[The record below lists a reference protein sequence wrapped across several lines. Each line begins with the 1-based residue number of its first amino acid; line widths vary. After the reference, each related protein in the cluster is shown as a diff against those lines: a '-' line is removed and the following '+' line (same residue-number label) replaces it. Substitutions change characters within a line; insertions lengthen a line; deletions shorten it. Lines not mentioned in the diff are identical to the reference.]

1 MTGFKE
7 EASFTP
13 TTFDE
18 VPWHRKVGSINL
30 FTLLFPVLVLAVFL
44 TGNAY
49 YEKDGKVVAIPG
61 KRRWVHIIAAAYIT
75 LMMTLSLIYGK
86 Q

>member
-1 MTGFKE
+1 MAGFKE
-7 EASFTP
+7 EAGFTP
-13 TTFDE
+13 TNYDE
-18 VPWHRKVGSINL
+18 VPWHRNVGIINV
-30 FTLLFPVLVLAVFL
+30 FTVLFPLLVLAVFL

-49 YEKDGKVVAIPG
+49 YEKDGKVAAISG